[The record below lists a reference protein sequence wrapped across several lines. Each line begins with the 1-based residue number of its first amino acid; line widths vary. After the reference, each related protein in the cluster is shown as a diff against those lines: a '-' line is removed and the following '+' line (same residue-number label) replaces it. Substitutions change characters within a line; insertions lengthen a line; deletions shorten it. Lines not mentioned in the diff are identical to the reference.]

1 MDIPRTFKLLMVVYK
16 DIIDLTFELCEY
28 ATNAQF
34 WRVGWIDY
42 NPGQN
47 C

>member
-1 MDIPRTFKLLMVVYK
+1 MVADK

-34 WRVGWIDY
+34 WRVGWID
-42 NPGQN
+42 
-47 C
+47 